1 MSLALAIDRLRGA
14 DERMREA
21 MTLSR
26 IAPPDQG
33 FADRLRGFGEAAG
46 VQAGALEYAAGVGV
60 TLMNL
65 TPQRG
70 PKFPHEL
77 TPAAFRPG
85 SEELW
90 AAFDA
95 AAAGVQQAGWD
106 RDIAAAAH
114 HWRQVAELAS
124 ALAVAVDLERSAT
137 DPQGRSDGL
146 RAGGSSA

>member
-1 MSLALAIDRLRGA
+1 MSLALAVDRLRGA

-21 MTLSR
+21 MKRSR
-26 IAPPDQG
+26 SAPPDEG
-33 FADRLRGFGEAAG
+33 FADRLRMFGEASG

-60 TLMNL
+60 TLKNL

-85 SEELW
+85 PPELW
-90 AAFDA
+90 ESFDA
-95 AAAGVQQAGWD
+95 AADGVQQAGWD
-106 RDIAAAAH
+106 RDISAAAY

-124 ALAVAVDLERSAT
+124 ALAVAVDLERTGKTPSQQPAST
-137 DPQGRSDGL
+137 
-146 RAGGSSA
+146 AGGSA